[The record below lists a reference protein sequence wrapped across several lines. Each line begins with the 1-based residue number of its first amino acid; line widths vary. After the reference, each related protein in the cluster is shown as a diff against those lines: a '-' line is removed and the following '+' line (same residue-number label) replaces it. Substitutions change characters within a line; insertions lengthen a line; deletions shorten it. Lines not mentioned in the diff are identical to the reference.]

1 MLGCEDRVHQAD
13 LLAPWVAQAVLSV
26 KQAESCGEWLSLIS
40 KEGPI
45 ASKQLGITVN
55 FLWPCIQGPEEHSN
69 NRNFTEHL

>member
-1 MLGCEDRVHQAD
+1 MLGHEERVHQAD
-13 LLAPWVAQAVLSV
+13 LLAPLVAQAMLSV

-45 ASKQLGITVN
+45 APKQLGITIN
-55 FLWPCIQGPEEHSN
+55 FLWPCIQGSEEHSN